1 AFRYVLLGE
10 LVARRNVLHLTKCWQ
25 RLRWREHVIHNE
37 DLRLHYIVEFELLR
51 KVVRV
56 DRSRENHVAVLSDR
70 FWLAR
75 LVRNPLVLDRLV
87 VRPLGCDKLSLP
99 GLPGGV
105 RFGTRLLVARERQD
119 VCLPSLRKCGRRL
132 VDERLPI
139 VAGNSK
145 SLMA

>member
-1 AFRYVLLGE
+1 
-10 LVARRNVLHLTKCWQ
+10 
-25 RLRWREHVIHNE
+25 
-37 DLRLHYIVEFELLR
+37 
-51 KVVRV
+51 
-56 DRSRENHVAVLSDR
+56 DR

-99 GLPGGV
+99 ELPGGV

-145 SLMA
+145 SLMARGLDRRSASRDQAIQEAQSRQILNRSR